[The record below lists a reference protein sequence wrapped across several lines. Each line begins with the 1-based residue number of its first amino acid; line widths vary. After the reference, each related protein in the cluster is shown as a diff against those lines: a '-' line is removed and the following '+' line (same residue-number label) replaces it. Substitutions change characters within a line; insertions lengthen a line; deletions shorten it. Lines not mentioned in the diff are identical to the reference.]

1 MRSTFK
7 TISATILI
15 VLALVSCRQEKS
27 SDNAV
32 SIGKIETIRSE
43 LLDEDRT
50 VWVHVPDG
58 ERTDSTRYPVLYLMD
73 GGAHFKSVV
82 GLMHQ
87 LSSVNGNS
95 ICPKMIIVAILNTD
109 RFRDLTP
116 TKMESKKPAAPDRK
130 TGGGETFTN
139 FIAEELIPFIDD
151 NYPTTPHRTLVGHSL
166 GGLMV
171 VNTMTKHGDLFDKY
185 VAIDPSLWWNGGKSL
200 NEYEEALAKNDFR
213 GRSIFLSIANTI
225 GSDTLT
231 ALRDT
236 SESTEHYRSI
246 HRFVNTLRQTRSNG
260 LDWQV
265 KYYPEETH
273 GSVPLISEYDA
284 FNFLYRKIP
293 IKLEF
298 AQLKRFEGTYTDTFR
313 DDEELFLHVVAQE
326 NSLAVTES
334 WRKVE
339 MQFLPVGNKDFYNRG
354 LKFQI
359 EFRTNTEGEP
369 TELVAFGSDVW
380 KRVD

>member
-1 MRSTFK
+1 MQSTF
-7 TISATILI
+7 TAVLLI
-15 VLALVSCRQEKS
+15 IFALVSCRQQKT
-27 SDNAV
+27 SDNSI
-32 SIGKIETIRSE
+32 SIGKIETIHSK

-116 TKMESKKPAAPDRK
+116 TKRESKRPGAPDRK
-130 TGGGETFTN
+130 TGGGEVFTR
-139 FIAEELIPFIDD
+139 FIAEELIPFIDK
-151 NYPTTPHRTLVGHSL
+151 NYPATTHRTLVGHSL

-171 VNTMTKHGDLFDKY
+171 INTLAKHGELFDKY
-185 VAIDPSLWWNGGKSL
+185 VAIDPSLWWNGGKSVK
-200 NEYEEALAKNDFR
+200 EYEEILGKNNFR
-213 GRSIFLSIANTI
+213 GKAIFLGIANTM
-225 GSDTLT
+225 GTDTLT

-260 LDWQV
+260 LDWQA

-293 IKLEF
+293 INLELT
-298 AQLKRFEGTYTDTFR
+298 QLKRFEGTYTDTFR

-326 NSLAVTES
+326 NALVVTES
-334 WRKVE
+334 WRNVE
-339 MQFLPVGNKDFYNRG
+339 MQFLPIGNKDFYNSG

-359 EFRTNTEGEP
+359 EFRTDDQGVP
-369 TELVAFGSDVW
+369 IELVAFGNDVW